1 MLRTNFKNSVI
12 HSFYDKFSSFSD
24 TKNYLFIGKVSE
36 WENDN
41 SPPTALDSLKEE
53 LDAWKNM
60 LVCKRI
66 NSSDVVF
73 VIRRIDWTYQTK
85 YAQYDDASGLYSE
98 TTPVNF
104 YVLTSDNN
112 VYKCIS
118 NNNNSSSLYSPIGT
132 STEEII
138 TQDGYIWKYMYSI
151 RPELQDFI
159 TEEYIPVEYLDEL
172 SYTDQRSL
180 QLDVE
185 QDAKA
190 NKNGSIS
197 NIKMTQVGS
206 SYPFAIDY
214 ILGDHP
220 EEIDHLVQMNIP
232 VGGTTIRFS
241 INSDISRIDNI
252 YDDNYVVY
260 IYSGTGSGQVRTITN
275 YDGSTGIATVDEAF
289 TDAVTTSSYYKIL
302 PKIEITGN
310 GTGAI
315 AIPVINPSTK
325 LIDSISV
332 IDGGQ
337 NYKDVSVEI
346 KTSKTTESEKTKAR
360 AIISPFN
367 GHGSSALVELGCKDV
382 MILTKFDKEQ
392 IQNLKFYND
401 YRQVGIIQDISVTGE
416 TESSQTY
423 TFDIENINSTTSI
436 VLSGEYS
443 TFLSAIQANPTL
455 IVKQGSDDNL
465 GQAQGTY
472 SSFDVETNTLILK
485 TVNGKFLN
493 YNPNASSATVY
504 PLVIED
510 YPSLGTDTVYTDIIV
525 TKTSPLNYYS
535 DTTFLQDQIILGQD
549 SKATGKVLSWKPT
562 FFGTDGKLVVK
573 DLQGTFIES
582 YYNDSGTLV
591 NGERIIGFNTVD
603 TTTGIVGFSQDKVGI
618 IKNTVKTEVSE
629 GTNIFRATTVLTIV
643 RPSGTT
649 PFTNADFLEDDKIN
663 QLITGAKGTVVGWSV
678 SSDGLTGTLIL
689 SGTTGTFSNSFN
701 SAYSLQKLVNGFYV
715 TQEAVISTISLPEV
729 NRYSGKIIYIENIRP
744 VVRGDDQT
752 EEIKII
758 IGL

>member
-24 TKNYLFIGKVSE
+24 TKNYLFIGKVTE

-73 VIRRIDWTYQTK
+73 VIRRINWTYGTK
-85 YAQYDDASGLYSE
+85 YTQYDDASDLYSE
-98 TTPVNF
+98 TTPVDF
-104 YVLTSDNN
+104 YVLTNDNN
-112 VYKCIS
+112 VYKCIF
-118 NNNNSSSLYSPIGT
+118 NNNGAQSEYSPIGT

-197 NIKMTQVGS
+197 NIKITQVGS

-214 ILGDHP
+214 DVP
-220 EEIDHLVQMNIP
+220 DSNNEVSHLVQMNIP
-232 VGGTTIRFS
+232 VGGTTVYFNT
-241 INSDISRIDNI
+241 NSDISRINHV
-252 YDDNYVVY
+252 YDYNYVVY

-302 PKIEITGN
+302 PKIEITGD

-315 AIPVINPSTK
+315 AIPVVNPLTK

-416 TESSQTY
+416 TQSSQTY
-423 TFDIENINSTTSI
+423 TFDIENINSTTSM

-443 TFLSAIQANPTL
+443 TFLSIIQANPTL

-472 SSFDVETNTLILK
+472 SSFDIVTNTLILK

-504 PLVIED
+504 PLVLED
-510 YPSLGTDTVYTDIIV
+510 YPVLGTDTVYTDIV
-525 TKTSPLNYYS
+525 VEKAAPYNYYTN
-535 DTTFLQDQIILGQD
+535 TTFIQDYCILGQD
-549 SKATGKVLSWKPT
+549 SLSTGKVVSWYPT

-573 DLQGTFIES
+573 DINGKFIES
-582 YYNDSGTLV
+582 YYNDAGTLIS
-591 NGERIIGFNTVD
+591 GENIIGISSVS
-603 TTTGIVGFSQDKVGI
+603 TTEGVLGFTSDKVGI
-618 IKNTVKTEVSE
+618 IKNVAKTEVIQ
-629 GTNIFRATTVLTIV
+629 GNDIFRATTTLTLT
-643 RPSGTT
+643 RPTGNTDL
-649 PFTNADFLEDDKIN
+649 FTASDFAEDDNIK
-663 QLITGAKGTVVGWSV
+663 QLTTGAEGVVVGWAV
-678 SSDGLTGTLIL
+678 SYDGTYGNLIL
-689 SGTTGTFSNSFN
+689 SSTTGSFSINPN
-701 SAYSLQKLVNGFYV
+701 YKIQKLSGSFYT
-715 TQEAVISTISLPEV
+715 TQEAVVSDINLPEV
-729 NRYSGKIIYIENIRP
+729 DRYSGKIIYIENIRP